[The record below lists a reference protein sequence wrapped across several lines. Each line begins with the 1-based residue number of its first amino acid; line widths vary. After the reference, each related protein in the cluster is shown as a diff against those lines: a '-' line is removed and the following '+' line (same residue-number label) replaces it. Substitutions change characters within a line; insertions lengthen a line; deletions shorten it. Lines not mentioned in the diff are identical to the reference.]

1 MKALCLQLD
10 RVLKRAKFQLW
21 PSRQLMLPLEHV
33 GDESPVHAA
42 SASSA
47 RRVEIGQILTGQSKG
62 ELDPMIAGEGL
73 VGSDVK

>member
-1 MKALCLQLD
+1 
-10 RVLKRAKFQLW
+10 
-21 PSRQLMLPLEHV
+21 MLPLEHV

-62 ELDPMIAGEGL
+62 ELDPMIAGEAL